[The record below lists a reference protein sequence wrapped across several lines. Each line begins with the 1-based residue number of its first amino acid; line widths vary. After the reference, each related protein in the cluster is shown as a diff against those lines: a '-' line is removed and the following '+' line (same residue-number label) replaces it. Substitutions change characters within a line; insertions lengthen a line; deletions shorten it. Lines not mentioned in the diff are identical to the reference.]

1 MLRAVL
7 KPRSSLIDALNAWN
21 GCLNRRH
28 GERNTPKLLSYV
40 SGQIYA
46 VLTSFGDVDAPHLV
60 DILLTG
66 RSAISSAPIARRALG
81 RASLDA
87 SWVRCVKVRKGGS
100 I

>member
-7 KPRSSLIDALNAWN
+7 KPRSSLIDALNVWN

-40 SGQIYA
+40 YGQTCA
-46 VLTSFGDVDAPHLV
+46 ALTSFGDVDAPHQV
-60 DILLTG
+60 GILPMG
-66 RSAISSAPIARRALG
+66 RSAIFLAPIARRALG
-81 RASLDA
+81 HALLDA